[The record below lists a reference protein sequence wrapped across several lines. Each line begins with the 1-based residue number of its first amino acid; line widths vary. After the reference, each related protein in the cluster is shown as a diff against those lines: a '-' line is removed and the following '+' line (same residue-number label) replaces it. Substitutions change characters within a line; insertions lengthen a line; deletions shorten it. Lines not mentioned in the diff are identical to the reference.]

1 MHFEPGLWSP
11 SNFGMAGAKN
21 FRWWRQSLKFGFRFH
36 RHSLW
41 GKGVVQMIQWFSVF
55 NGPNNS
61 GAGAKKLLDVQ
72 SVQELFMPRSHAA
85 SVAHRVFVHESILS
99 NTRST
104 FARGRAQQEARLHGD
119 EHSKKPLK
127 PDLICRGVPRGHNA
141 PGLEPLR
148 GAEKSPQSCKYFLD
162 YSTSAPERA

>member
-104 FARGRAQQEARLHGD
+104 FARGRAQQETFETRSYMQGRT
-119 EHSKKPLK
+119 EGSQCP
-127 PDLICRGVPRGHNA
+127 
-141 PGLEPLR
+141 EP
-148 GAEKSPQSCKYFLD
+148 
-162 YSTSAPERA
+162 